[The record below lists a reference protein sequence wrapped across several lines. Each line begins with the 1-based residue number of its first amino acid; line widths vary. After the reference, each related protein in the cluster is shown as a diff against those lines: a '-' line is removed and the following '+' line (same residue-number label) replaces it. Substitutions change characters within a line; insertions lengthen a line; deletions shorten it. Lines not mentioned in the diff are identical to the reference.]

1 MIVNPLSPY
10 AVSLIKVGLFFAPA
24 AAFWPGYRA
33 SGFAAVPEGWRGVR
47 ADGKALALSTL
58 IFAASW
64 ALVTRTLSFVTS
76 AAFAEAAW
84 PVRLMALASVLESLI
99 LLAIGLWLVA
109 VKLDYNR
116 VHVRLSVLFIQTT
129 WPWSEVSAVD
139 EGLVLISGRRFGLPV
154 GGVGWADFVA
164 EAKARGLYRQTARQR
179 SKPQKRPG

>member
-24 AAFWPGYRA
+24 AAFWLGYRA

-99 LLAIGLWLVA
+99 LLAIGLW
-109 VKLDYNR
+109 
-116 VHVRLSVLFIQTT
+116 
-129 WPWSEVSAVD
+129 PWSEVSAVD
-139 EGLVLISGRRFGLPV
+139 QGLVLTSGRRFGLPV